1 MRHGNKNNNLSRTA
15 SHRRALL
22 MNLGCQL
29 ITYKRITTT
38 VAKAKA
44 LRSYI
49 EPLITKTKATESKE
63 AISHNH
69 RIVFSYLNDKAAVKE
84 LFTVVAPKVIGRPG
98 GYTRII
104 KLGARQGDNAEMA
117 MIELVD
123 FNEIY
128 NNSKVEGAEPAK
140 KTRRSGGA
148 KKATVTSTTT
158 EAAVSTDANVIS
170 DAVVVEETVAT
181 PVLETA
187 APIVEAV
194 AAPIVEVAPVIEEVV
209 AAPIV
214 EEVAAPVVEASPIV
228 EEVVAAPV
236 VEETA
241 PLVAAASTSTSTDD
255 LTIIEGIGPKAAEVL
270 IAAGID
276 TFVKLA
282 NTPADAVKEI
292 LTSATA
298 RVGHLDPTTWAQQ
311 SQLAADGNMEELEA
325 LKLRLN
331 NGKEV

>member
-15 SHRRALL
+15 SHRKALL

-49 EPLITKTKATESKE
+49 EPLITKTKATDTKE

-84 LFTVVAPKVIGRPG
+84 LFTVVAPKVVGRPG

-128 NNSKVEGAEPAK
+128 GKNVETAAEPAK

-148 KKATVTSTTT
+148 KAKAEAGFTDAEIATAPKAT
-158 EAAVSTDANVIS
+158 AAKA
-170 DAVVVEETVAT
+170 
-181 PVLETA
+181 
-187 APIVEAV
+187 
-194 AAPIVEVAPVIEEVV
+194 
-209 AAPIV
+209 
-214 EEVAAPVVEASPIV
+214 
-228 EEVVAAPV
+228 
-236 VEETA
+236 
-241 PLVAAASTSTSTDD
+241 DD
-255 LTIIEGIGPKAAEVL
+255 LKIIEGIGPKVAETLV
-270 IAAGID
+270 AAGIV
-276 TFVKLA
+276 TFADLA
-282 NTPADAVKEI
+282 ASPAGKVKEI
-292 LTSATA
+292 LDASEGNFNAT
-298 RVGHLDPTTWAQQ
+298 DPTTWAEQA
-311 SQLAADGNMEELEA
+311 QLAADGKMDELKE
-325 LKLRLN
+325 LQDRLN
-331 NGKEV
+331 GGKEA